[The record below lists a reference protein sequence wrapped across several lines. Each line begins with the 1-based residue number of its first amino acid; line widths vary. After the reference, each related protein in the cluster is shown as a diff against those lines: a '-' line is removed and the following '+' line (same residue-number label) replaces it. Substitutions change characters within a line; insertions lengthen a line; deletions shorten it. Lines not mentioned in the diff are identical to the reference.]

1 MTLKSVSN
9 LYLKRRLKKMKAYLL
24 GKPAT
29 FCPAYPLLALLGLEF
44 TEYSVTSRVL
54 VAGEDGFFDLT
65 DCLPCLRPN

>member
-1 MTLKSVSN
+1 
-9 LYLKRRLKKMKAYLL
+9 MKAYLL